1 MALEDELKAKTLAL
15 ISGQMANWVV
25 EIQRS
30 IADHQANLVRML
42 DELQETVA
50 RYDERINENEIGAAM
65 SEVVAAN
72 PVAPAGGAGLSN
84 LRASLAA
91 IEKGASLSEVLTYL
105 VNEVSGYT
113 DRAAMFIVKGANAIG
128 WYARGFQTPDAV
140 KTVNIPLAA
149 DTILRNVNAGKKPM
163 RGHISQTP
171 GTGQAIARL
180 GGNPQAVMAV
190 PLILKDKIAAILYC
204 DTQGDEM
211 PADQADSI
219 EIMVSFAGKV
229 IDLLSGA
236 PKPTGSTTTGGNTA
250 ERAAAIRSDGEEVRR
265 PRRSCPEARRSR
277 PAPTPAAGGGRVHGD
292 VQRRDL
298 CPDEA
303 AGGAPRAA
311 RRAAEARGRR
321 APRARA
327 LPRGPEGP
335 RGSQALCPPG
345 GERDQALQREQ
356 GLRRPPQQG
365 PLRAPQGRRR
375 ARPAD
380 VLRPGGRADPRL
392 HELLLRRVG
401 AHPGRR

>member
-42 DELQETVA
+42 DDLQENVA

-72 PVAPAGGAGLSN
+72 PMAPAAGGGIGT

-128 WYARGFQTPDAV
+128 WYARGFQSPDAV
-140 KTVNIPLAA
+140 KTINIPLSA

-171 GTGQAIARL
+171 GTGQAMARL
-180 GGNPQAVMAV
+180 GGSPQAVMAV
-190 PLILKDKIAAILYC
+190 PLVLKDKIAAILYC
-204 DTQGDEM
+204 DAQGDEM

-219 EIMVSFAGKV
+219 EIMVVFAGKV
-229 IDLLSGA
+229 IDLLSVT
-236 PKPTGSTTTGGNTA
+236 PKPAAWRHHGRQHRRARGRHP
-250 ERAAAIRSDGEEVRR
+250 ERRRRR
-265 PRRSCPEARRSR
+265 PRPRGRGRPHGRRW
-277 PAPTPAAGGGRVHGD
+277 
-292 VQRRDL
+292 RRL
-298 CPDEA
+298 
-303 AGGAPRAA
+303 
-311 RRAAEARGRR
+311 RRRRRR
-321 APRARA
+321 AP
-327 LPRGPEGP
+327 
-335 RGSQALCPPG
+335 PPSCSTPPPS
-345 GERDQALQREQ
+345 
-356 GLRRPPQQG
+356 RR
-365 PLRAPQGRRR
+365 
-375 ARPAD
+375 
-380 VLRPGGRADPRL
+380 
-392 HELLLRRVG
+392 
-401 AHPGRR
+401 